1 MLCRMSFG
9 QMIATA
15 AAIFFVALLVA
26 LLVKLFGGRGPLPYF
41 SQEFLVTRG
50 EHVFYSALR
59 RAVPDHLIICPKVRM
74 CDLIGCSGEGWKAG
88 YGAKISQ
95 KHIDFTL
102 ADADTTA
109 IALAIELDDRSHRR
123 PDRIERDEFVDRAF
137 ATAGIPMLRV
147 PAAPAYD
154 VRTLRKQI
162 AELVEDTTL
171 AGSPT

>member
-1 MLCRMSFG
+1 MTFG
-9 QMIATA
+9 QMIAIL
-15 AAIFFVALLVA
+15 AAIFVLVILIALLK
-26 LLVKLFGGRGPLPYF
+26 KLFGAGPLPYF

-59 RAVPDHLIICPKVRM
+59 RALPDHLIICPKVRM

-109 IALAIELDDRSHRR
+109 IALVIELDDRSHQR
-123 PDRIERDEFVDRAF
+123 PDRIARDEFVDRAF
-137 ATAGIPMLRV
+137 ATAGIPMLRI

-154 VRTLRKQI
+154 VKTLRRQI
-162 AELVEDTTL
+162 AELIDDTTL
-171 AGSPT
+171 AGSPA